1 MESESDGDAFK
12 RNRDRMTETRLRKKD
27 FLNETMDQIE
37 PVRDGENENGGDR
50 EGAAKISIDT

>member
-1 MESESDGDAFK
+1 VESESDGDAFE

-27 FLNETMDQIE
+27 LLNETMDQIE
-37 PVRDGENENGGDR
+37 PVRDGENEKGGDR